1 MIRELIRCKLRF
13 SLSLVSYLHSTHTPS
28 LRDNESTVTSTNL
41 LPSSFLK
48 LLGNAYTQYFIGEYA
63 TKFINHLE
71 QADGKVDRNELNLY
85 AKAISVVQSSGT
97 GKSRMLTE
105 VRPCFGW

>member
-1 MIRELIRCKLRF
+1 MQASFFFISRF
-13 SLSLVSYLHSTHTPS
+13 ILTLHTLLVSAIMKV
-28 LRDNESTVTSTNL
+28 RL
-41 LPSSFLK
+41 LQLTCFPVFINSFFK
-48 LLGNAYTQYFIGEYA
+48 VLGNAYTQYFIGEYA

-105 VRPCFGW
+105 VRPCFCW